1 MLDYEQVPKRRQRFR
16 KIFSL
21 SPTSNK
27 LRKKRLNTAVS
38 LVNASSD
45 DISPRQ
51 VAHFMVEAMYT
62 LCTDRKRLCIDREI
76 VSVGTHG
83 EWNLGLFEST
93 PASQPLLRPWN
104 LWVLEDLLKGYIQR
118 SRPRLQRRRI
128 SYRNLLLLICLVEM
142 SQSIQQFRAAPR
154 RSLENC
160 FEELNWLKLEW
171 SKVD

>member
-1 MLDYEQVPKRRQRFR
+1 MPFYGRVPKRGQRFR

-21 SPTSNK
+21 SRTSNK
-27 LRKKRLNTAVS
+27 LKKRRSNTAVS
-38 LVNASSD
+38 LDYASSD
-45 DISPRQ
+45 NISPRQ

-62 LCTDRKRLCIDREI
+62 LCTDRSRLRIDREK

-83 EWNLGLFEST
+83 DWNLGLFKIIPGT
-93 PASQPLLRPWN
+93 QPPSRQWN

-118 SRPRLQRRRI
+118 SRPLLRRRRT
-128 SYRNLLLLICLVEM
+128 SYKNLLLLICLTEM
-142 SQSIQQFRAAPR
+142 SLSIQWFRCWPKL
-154 RSLENC
+154 SLEDC